1 MKRNRKKGKVIYRVK
16 YGVTHA
22 AYHFLSAFGL
32 FITILLLTF
41 FFILYQWKNVKIR
54 SHLEQIDKLR
64 QQVLTINSE
73 VSRLEA
79 VRNELL
85 SQIPE
90 IAEKK
95 FDMVTPADTPGKLPV
110 NRRKYAKYVQEN

>member
-1 MKRNRKKGKVIYRVK
+1 MKKKQKKSKVIYRVK
-16 YGVTHA
+16 YGVTHV

-54 SHLEQIDKLR
+54 SNLEQIDKLR
-64 QQVLTINSE
+64 QEVLTINSE

-79 VRNELL
+79 IRNELL

-90 IAEKK
+90 IAKK
-95 FDMVTPADTPGKLPV
+95 KLNMVTPDETPGKLLV

>member
-1 MKRNRKKGKVIYRVK
+1 MKKRQKKNKVIYRVK

-22 AYHFLSAFGL
+22 AYQFLSAFGL

-54 SHLEQIDKLR
+54 SHLEKIDELR
-64 QQVLTINSE
+64 QEVLTINAE
-73 VSRLEA
+73 VSRLETI
-79 VRNELL
+79 RNELQ

-95 FDMVTPADTPGKLPV
+95 LGMITPADTPGKLLV
-110 NRRKYAKYVQEN
+110 NRRKYARYVQEN